1 MIEKK
6 FENEKFLLT
15 FKFNNETEKFEKM
28 EYVDKKL
35 NELEKKILNEICL
48 LFTKCKIHEL
58 CEHLI
63 IRVENKLRN
72 FDNTNYSGI
81 IFAENISK
89 EYKYFKYFFRDFLK
103 SYIKKNLSKSINFQT
118 IKPSTEWIKL
128 TSEKKMEE
136 IYNQLDHYVNLNHE
150 LVKKLKII
158 RIENNVDIYIE
169 LPIIIDINTKSKMC
183 LDIEI
188 FLKKNLEESLNIY
201 LETLTDENKIRRLSL

>member
-6 FENEKFLLT
+6 FENEKFLLI

-48 LFTKCKIHEL
+48 LFTKCEIHEL
-58 CEHLI
+58 YEHLI

-72 FDNTNYSGI
+72 FYNTNYSGI
-81 IFAENISK
+81 IFAENISE
-89 EYKYFKYFFRDFLK
+89 EYKYFKHFFRDFLK
-103 SYIKKNLSKSINFQT
+103 PYIKKNLSKSINFQT
-118 IKPSTEWIKL
+118 IKPSDEWIKL
-128 TSEKKMEE
+128 TSKKKIEE

-150 LVKKLKII
+150 LVKKLKIV
-158 RIENNVDIYIE
+158 RIENNVDIYIK
-169 LPIIIDINTKSKMC
+169 LPTITDINTKNKMC

-188 FLKKNLEESLNIY
+188 FIKKNLDECLNIY

>member
-6 FENEKFLLT
+6 FENEKFLLI

-48 LFTKCKIHEL
+48 LFTKCEIHEL
-58 CEHLI
+58 YEHLI

-72 FDNTNYSGI
+72 FYNTNYSGI
-81 IFAENISK
+81 IFAENISE
-89 EYKYFKYFFRDFLK
+89 EYKYFKYFFRNFLK

-118 IKPSTEWIKL
+118 IKPSAEWIKL
-128 TSEKKMEE
+128 TSEKKIEE

-150 LVKKLKII
+150 LVKKLKIV
-158 RIENNVDIYIE
+158 RIENNVDIYIK
-169 LPIIIDINTKSKMC
+169 LPAITDINTKNKMC

-188 FLKKNLEESLNIY
+188 FIKKNLDESLNIY
-201 LETLTDENKIRRLSL
+201 LKTLTDENKIRRLSL

>member
-58 CEHLI
+58 YEHLI

-72 FDNTNYSGI
+72 FDNTSYSGI

-89 EYKYFKYFFRDFLK
+89 EYKYFKYFFRSLKIDELVVAGVAKMFIDPRPFLK
-103 SYIKKNLSKSINFQT
+103 I
-118 IKPSTEWIKL
+118 
-128 TSEKKMEE
+128 EK
-136 IYNQLDHYVNLNHE
+136 
-150 LVKKLKII
+150 
-158 RIENNVDIYIE
+158 
-169 LPIIIDINTKSKMC
+169 
-183 LDIEI
+183 
-188 FLKKNLEESLNIY
+188 
-201 LETLTDENKIRRLSL
+201 